1 MSATAWNLKTFD
13 AGPVLETPAA
23 ARVKILQP
31 MITTGPS
38 MHAEIL
44 SFDEHT
50 IRVRVHR
57 LIVVGYTVQVR
68 SGQRVAFGSV
78 RSAVP
83 VGSDYEIDVDVER
96 LS

>member
-1 MSATAWNLKTFD
+1 MSTTAWNLETF
-13 AGPVLETPAA
+13 ATGPVLKKPGA

-44 SFDEHT
+44 GLYNGK
-50 IRVRVHR
+50 IRVRVPR
-57 LIVVGYTVQVR
+57 LIVVGSTVQVR

-78 RSAVP
+78 RSSIP
-83 VGSDYEIDVDVER
+83 VGPDYEIEVDVER
-96 LS
+96 WS

>member
-13 AGPVLETPAA
+13 AGPPLETPAA

-44 SFDEHT
+44 SLDEHT
-50 IRVRVHR
+50 IRVRVPR
-57 LIVVGYTVQVR
+57 LIVIGYTVQVR

-78 RSAVP
+78 RAAVQ
-83 VGSDYEIDVDVER
+83 VGAEYEIEVDVER